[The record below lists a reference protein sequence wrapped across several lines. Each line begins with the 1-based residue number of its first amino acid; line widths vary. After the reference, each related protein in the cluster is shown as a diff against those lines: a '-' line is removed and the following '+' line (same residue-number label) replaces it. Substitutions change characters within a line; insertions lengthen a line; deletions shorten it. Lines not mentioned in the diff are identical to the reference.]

1 MIVFPM
7 FFFKYNIGKGVI
19 MKNLIFLVLLIAIAL
34 TVTNCER
41 KGTITD
47 ISRIKQAE
55 KAILHVRN
63 ALEEYYIQH
72 NTYPPQ
78 GVDLREVLAPYMPKT
93 MLAGGDSISRWEKEI
108 VPAFSEGSLTYTTQ
122 DPELSYFV
130 KVRAND
136 INKTLVSIRPSI
148 IRKKEEENDKNKGK

>member
-1 MIVFPM
+1 
-7 FFFKYNIGKGVI
+7 
-19 MKNLIFLVLLIAIAL
+19 MKNLLFLVLLIVMTL

-63 ALEEYYIQH
+63 ALEEFYIEH

-78 GVDLREVLAPYMPKT
+78 GVDLREALAPYMPKT
-93 MLAGGDSISRWEKEI
+93 MLVGGDSISRWEKDI
-108 VPAFSEGSLTYTTQ
+108 LPALSEGSLIYTSQ
-122 DPELSYFV
+122 DPELNYFV
-130 KVRAND
+130 KARAND

-148 IRKKEEENDKNKGK
+148 IKKKEEENDKKKGK